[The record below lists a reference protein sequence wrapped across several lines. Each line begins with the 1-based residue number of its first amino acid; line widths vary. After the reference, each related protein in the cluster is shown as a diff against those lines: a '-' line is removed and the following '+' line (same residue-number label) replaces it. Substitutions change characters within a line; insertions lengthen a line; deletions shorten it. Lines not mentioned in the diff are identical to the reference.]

1 MGGGL
6 SQGGTAWGDFDNDGD
21 LDVVVSGTD
30 GTNNQVRVYES
41 YGNGSFNS
49 TAVNVAAANSG
60 LKDGDVAF
68 GDYDN
73 DGDLDVLVSG
83 TDGTNNQLRVYKNNG
98 NGTFNTTAVEV
109 AGTNSG
115 LKQGGV
121 AWGDYD
127 NDGDLDLS
135 LIHI

>member
-1 MGGGL
+1 L
-6 SQGGTAWGDFDNDGD
+6 
-21 LDVVVSGTD
+21 
-30 GTNNQVRVYES
+30 
-41 YGNGSFNS
+41 
-49 TAVNVAAANSG
+49 VN
-60 LKDGDVAF
+60 
-68 GDYDN
+68 
-73 DGDLDVLVSG
+73 G

-127 NDGDLDLS
+127 NDGDLDVLVS
-135 LIHI
+135 GTDGTNNQLRVYKNKGMERLIPRPSTWRA